1 MSGNARPLADWSP
14 SGGATA
20 RAIQDIGEMDLA
32 FTFDLLFSPIAEDEK
47 HRPAG
52 RPAGPLQTVAT
63 RKFVLRTAG
72 DARSPMSFSEYLCVG
87 WDTINFAELDAMV
100 HTAFTGGCRRAP
112 PVPDTARG
120 VGRDARRD

>member
-1 MSGNARPLADWSP
+1 
-14 SGGATA
+14 
-20 RAIQDIGEMDLA
+20 MDLA

-100 HTAFTGGCRRAP
+100 HTAFTGGCRRRRRRAP
-112 PVPDTARG
+112 PVHDTARG
-120 VGRDARRD
+120 VVRDAHRD